1 MKERGGAGMPW
12 EMRGNRAVYF
22 GWEAGQRKQGGESG
36 RVLMTPYT
44 WKEYIRVLTDRANA
58 GEII

>member
-1 MKERGGAGMPW
+1 
-12 EMRGNRAVYF
+12 MRGNRAVYF